1 MARLV
6 TAWQDPDVP
15 DEMPDTVTEAVALL
29 RRLGYT
35 EDLVLHH
42 EGIAADDELEALGS
56 AVVEHRYRFEGNSD
70 PADEAIVLG
79 VACPGLGRRGV
90 LVAGFGPSM
99 APEHVQVLHALLGTP

>member
-1 MARLV
+1 MSDR
-6 TAWQDPDVP
+6 PDVP
-15 DEMPDTVTEAVALL
+15 RLPDDDMPDTVTEAVAHL

-42 EGIAADDELEALGS
+42 EGVVHEGELEAVGS

-99 APEHVQVLHALLGTP
+99 EPEHVAVLHALLGTS